1 MAGSLQHDQAAQ
13 RIGIPP
19 ACAAKHRSNRPEAD
33 DALKNKVDKPMGH
46 TKIIRGSGMIEEYKR
61 ALATL
66 GASGNDLID
75 YIFKLCVVLLVDLA
89 KWLGISYEELNVWL
103 FVVIMP
109 AIILLQFAY
118 IIVLRHRLKA
128 LK

>member
-1 MAGSLQHDQAAQ
+1 
-13 RIGIPP
+13 
-19 ACAAKHRSNRPEAD
+19 
-33 DALKNKVDKPMGH
+33 
-46 TKIIRGSGMIEEYKR
+46 MIEEYKR

-89 KWLGISYEELNVWL
+89 RWLGISYEELNVWL

-118 IIVLRHRLKA
+118 IVVLRHRLKA

>member
-1 MAGSLQHDQAAQ
+1 
-13 RIGIPP
+13 
-19 ACAAKHRSNRPEAD
+19 
-33 DALKNKVDKPMGH
+33 MGH

-118 IIVLRHRLKA
+118 IVVLRHRLKA

>member
-1 MAGSLQHDQAAQ
+1 
-13 RIGIPP
+13 
-19 ACAAKHRSNRPEAD
+19 
-33 DALKNKVDKPMGH
+33 
-46 TKIIRGSGMIEEYKR
+46 MIEEYKR

-118 IIVLRHRLKA
+118 IVVLRHRLKA

>member
-1 MAGSLQHDQAAQ
+1 
-13 RIGIPP
+13 
-19 ACAAKHRSNRPEAD
+19 
-33 DALKNKVDKPMGH
+33 
-46 TKIIRGSGMIEEYKR
+46 MIEEYKR

-118 IIVLRHRLKA
+118 IVVLRHRLRA

>member
-1 MAGSLQHDQAAQ
+1 
-13 RIGIPP
+13 
-19 ACAAKHRSNRPEAD
+19 
-33 DALKNKVDKPMGH
+33 
-46 TKIIRGSGMIEEYKR
+46 MIEEYKR

-89 KWLGISYEELNVWL
+89 RWLGISYEELNVWL

-118 IIVLRHRLKA
+118 IVVLRHRLRA